1 MKGSYVIGSGQ
12 IGAKGVIWKGEVTSE
27 EGKIRKT
34 RNFKKREEH
43 SEKRRKFGKREE
55 NSKNERK
62 FENGKQIRKR
72 ERLWLKSHDA
82 KALQQ

>member
-34 RNFKKREEH
+34 RNFKKREE
-43 SEKRRKFGKREE
+43 